1 MRPWSGVAL
10 ALSCAVLVASTAAA
24 QTDLIALD
32 KVHHLFTSDQARAAA
47 RELSL
52 VSVEFRNEIGRCR
65 DESIGARLMELE
77 PRVDA
82 LASRLGNGAVTNVA
96 ELEREFVVID
106 RLLAANHQRLA
117 ASGWSLRRF
126 GKVEVV
132 GSDLS
137 LTARYLVRA
146 NSWTQQ
152 PLTPDLQKAVDDAL
166 ALSAKLIAN
175 PANPPAETPAVI
187 EALGKAMNPPT
198 D

>member
-1 MRPWSGVAL
+1 MRPWSRAAL
-10 ALSCAVLVASTAAA
+10 ALSCAVLASTAASA

-32 KVHHLFTSDQARAAA
+32 KVHQLFTSNQARAAA
-47 RELSL
+47 RQLSE

-65 DESIGARLMELE
+65 DETIGARLMELE

-96 ELEREFVVID
+96 ELDREFVVID

-137 LTARYLVRA
+137 LAARYLARA
-146 NSWTQQ
+146 SKWTQQ
-152 PLTPDLQKAVDDAL
+152 PLSAEVQKAVDDAL
-166 ALSAKLIAN
+166 ALSAKLIAD
-175 PANPPAETPAVI
+175 PANPPAETPVVI
-187 EALGKAMNPPT
+187 EALGKALGPPA
-198 D
+198 

>member
-1 MRPWSGVAL
+1 MRPWSRVAL
-10 ALSCAVLVASTAAA
+10 ALSCAVLANSAASA

-32 KVHHLFTSDQARAAA
+32 KVHQLYTSNQARAAA
-47 RELSL
+47 RQLSE

-96 ELEREFVVID
+96 ELDREFVVID

-132 GSDLS
+132 GNDLS
-137 LTARYLVRA
+137 LAARYLARA
-146 NSWTQQ
+146 GKWTQQ
-152 PLTPDLQKAVDDAL
+152 PLSADVQKAVDDAL
-166 ALSAKLIAN
+166 ALSAKLIGD

-187 EALGKAMNPPT
+187 EALGKALTPPA
-198 D
+198 

>member
-1 MRPWSGVAL
+1 MRPWSRVAL
-10 ALSCAVLVASTAAA
+10 ALSCALLATSAASA
-24 QTDLIALD
+24 QTDLIALE
-32 KVHHLFTSDQARAAA
+32 KVHQLYTSNQARAAA
-47 RELSL
+47 RQLSE
-52 VSVEFRNEIGRCR
+52 VSVEFRSEIGRCR

-96 ELEREFVVID
+96 ELDREFVVID

-132 GSDLS
+132 GNDLS
-137 LTARYLVRA
+137 LAARYLARA
-146 NSWTQQ
+146 NKWTQQ
-152 PLTPDLQKAVDDAL
+152 PLAAEVQKAVDDAL
-166 ALSAKLIAN
+166 ALSAKLIAD

-187 EALGKAMNPPT
+187 EALGKALNPPV
-198 D
+198 